1 MIDLASLRDRCMILV
16 MASAGLRRG
25 ALFHVRIKD
34 LQKIDKYNLYKITVY
49 KKELIQKIPYATLLI
64 PDVKKTSIMRS

>member
-25 ALFHVRIKD
+25 TLFHVRIKD

-49 KKELIQKIPYATLLI
+49 KKEQEQYTTFCTPEA
-64 PDVKKTSIMRS
+64 S